1 MRKYI
6 LKNRKYFIIEN
17 MQTTKQKGDLWE
29 VMAIKFLQ
37 KHGYKIIDSNYKF
50 GRFWEIDVIAEKTGI
65 YFFIEVKYRSNE
77 KFWTAEESITKS
89 KLFKLEKSIYSYCMK
104 NKIDLENIKFNV
116 ITITKGNSS
125 YRIKHYKNIDLS

>member
-50 GRFWEIDVIAEKTGI
+50 GRFWEIDVIAEKYGI
-65 YFFIEVKYRSNE
+65 YFFIEVKYRSND
-77 KFWTAEESITKS
+77 KYWTAEESITKS

-116 ITITKGNSS
+116 ITITKGNTS

>member
-1 MRKYI
+1 
-6 LKNRKYFIIEN
+6 

-77 KFWTAEESITKS
+77 KYWTAEESITKS

-116 ITITKGNSS
+116 ITIRKGNSS